1 MTSKHGKLD
10 QEERVLSNPVNL
22 REIMHDDDDDIKEEI
37 AEGWYPLKSD

>member
-10 QEERVLSNPVNL
+10 PEERVL
-22 REIMHDDDDDIKEEI
+22 REVMHDNDDDDDKEEI

>member
-10 QEERVLSNPVNL
+10 PEERVL
-22 REIMHDDDDDIKEEI
+22 REVMHDNDDDDIKEEI

>member
-10 QEERVLSNPVNL
+10 PEERVLSNPVNL
-22 REIMHDDDDDIKEEI
+22 REIMLDDDDDVKEEI

>member
-10 QEERVLSNPVNL
+10 PEERVLSNPDNL
-22 REIMHDDDDDIKEEI
+22 REIMHEDDADNKEEI

>member
-10 QEERVLSNPVNL
+10 PEERVL
-22 REIMHDDDDDIKEEI
+22 REVMHDDHDHEKDVQEEI

>member
-10 QEERVLSNPVNL
+10 PEETVL
-22 REIMHDDDDDIKEEI
+22 REVMHDDHDHEKDVQEEI

>member
-10 QEERVLSNPVNL
+10 PEESVLSNPVNL